1 LVWTALCG
9 EQRDDDAMAGMG
21 GVMLETT
28 EWANGAHGLRD
39 RVLVPSDYQRREVD
53 PIVDS
58 VIGQVKELV
67 FSIHGI

>member
-1 LVWTALCG
+1 LCG

-21 GVMLETT
+21 GVMLGTT

-39 RVLVPSDYQRREVD
+39 RVLVPSDYQRQEVD

-67 FSIHGI
+67 FPYHKL

>member
-1 LVWTALCG
+1 
-9 EQRDDDAMAGMG
+9 MG

-28 EWANGAHGLRD
+28 EWACGKGLRD
-39 RVLVPSDYQRREVD
+39 RVLMLSDYQKAEVD

-67 FSIHGI
+67 FPIHGI